1 MKAKFV
7 NESFWKRDQF
17 IPWLE
22 DIIEKNPEEDWE
34 FIVSILVNDE
44 NSHDTDIIEHL
55 TGNGVNDDLVWQLIE
70 HRSEFLSYGL
80 DIQL

>member
-7 NESFWKRDQF
+7 NESFWKKDQF

-22 DIIEKNPEEDWE
+22 DIIENNPDEPWE
-34 FIVSILVNDE
+34 FIVSTLVNDE
-44 NSHDTDIIEHL
+44 NSHDEELIEHL
-55 TGNGVNDDLVWQLIE
+55 IAEGADEDLVWKLIE